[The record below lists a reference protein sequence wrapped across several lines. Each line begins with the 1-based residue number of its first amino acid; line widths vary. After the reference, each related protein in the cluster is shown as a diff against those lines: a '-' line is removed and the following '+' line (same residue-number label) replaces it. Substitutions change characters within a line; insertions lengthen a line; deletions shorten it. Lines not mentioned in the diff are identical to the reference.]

1 MCELP
6 SLSRADRE
14 DLMKVFGLK
23 ICLFLFLTALF
34 SSRMSPL
41 GTLTGALTGTI
52 LLWPLYGNVLPQ
64 PRRKAPARQVA
75 ADEDPVRTAV
85 D

>member
-1 MCELP
+1 
-6 SLSRADRE
+6 
-14 DLMKVFGLK
+14 MKAFGLK

-34 SSRMSPL
+34 SGRMNPL

-52 LLWPLYGNVLPQ
+52 LVWPLYEKVLSQ
-64 PRRKAPARQVA
+64 PRRKAPVRELA